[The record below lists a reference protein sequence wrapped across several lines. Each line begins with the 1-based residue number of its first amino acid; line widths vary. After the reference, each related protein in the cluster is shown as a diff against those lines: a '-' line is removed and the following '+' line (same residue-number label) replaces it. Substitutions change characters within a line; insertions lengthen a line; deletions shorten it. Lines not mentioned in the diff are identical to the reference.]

1 MSSEDEELAYM
12 HPEVNVQL
20 LKKLSNIYLGG
31 DEKETKKN
39 VRHFYKM
46 MRRLVRPEYIDKEV
60 YEFIEIG
67 KEWNLGPYFE
77 DALIQE
83 NDYFKKFELDKGRIS
98 LLNAKQ
104 RLALMSNE
112 NRRLG
117 SDSVLHH
124 NLDYDVIT
132 KLSNYIND
140 SAIPQRHFMSRP
152 LGMPRTHT
160 FADDKEIH
168 DWLNYMDSRIEIEK
182 KLPTTLRLQNSY
194 RNKRN
199 RLTKKAAT
207 RIQSGYRN
215 RIDRLNRDR
224 IMTEYSPD

>member
-12 HPEVNVQL
+12 HPEVNVKL
-20 LKKLSNIYLGG
+20 LNMVNTIYLGDDAEG
-31 DEKETKKN
+31 TKQSVK
-39 VRHFYKM
+39 RFYKR

-60 YEFIEIG
+60 YEFIQIG
-67 KEWNLGPYFE
+67 EEYDFGPYFE

-83 NDYFKKFELDKGRIS
+83 NDNYKKFELDKDRIS

-104 RLALMSNE
+104 RLALVSNE
-112 NRRLG
+112 NRRLV

-124 NLDYDVIT
+124 HLDYDAIT
-132 KLSNYIND
+132 KLLNYINAN
-140 SAIPQRHFMSRP
+140 AIPQRRFMSRP
-152 LGMPRTHT
+152 V
-160 FADDKEIH
+160 AKDQEIH
-168 DWLNYMDSRIEIEK
+168 DWLNDMDARIEIEK
-182 KLPTTLRLQNSY
+182 MLPATLRLQNAY

-207 RIQSGYRN
+207 RIQRSYRN
-215 RIDRLNRDR
+215 RRNSNR

>member
-12 HPEVNVQL
+12 HPEVNVKL
-20 LKKLSNIYLGG
+20 LNKVNTIYLGD
-31 DEKETKKN
+31 DEEETKEN
-39 VRHFYKM
+39 VRKFYRM
-46 MRRLVRPEYIDKEV
+46 MRRLVRPEYIDKEI
-60 YEFIEIG
+60 YEFIQIG
-67 KEWNLGPYFE
+67 EEYNFGPYFE

-83 NDYFKKFELDKGRIS
+83 HDNFKKFELDKGRIS
-98 LLNAKQ
+98 LLNSKQ

-117 SDSVLHH
+117 SDSVLH
-124 NLDYDVIT
+124 NLDYDTIT
-132 KLSNYIND
+132 KLSNYINAN
-140 SAIPQRHFMSRP
+140 AIPQRRFMSRP
-152 LGMPRTHT
+152 VAGN
-160 FADDKEIH
+160 KEIH
-168 DWLNYMDSRIEIEK
+168 DWLNDMDSRIEIEK
-182 KLPTTLRLQNSY
+182 MLPATLRLQNAY

-215 RIDRLNRDR
+215 RRNRLNRDR